1 MAQKPTAPRVMNG
14 KWGMLYWDGEP
25 VFEVSK
31 FEATLKLER
40 EDVDFAMQMSK
51 DSKLTGYS
59 GEFSF
64 TIKKIFS
71 RSQIKLAN
79 AIKQGRDVRC
89 QLIGKLDDPDAYGSE
104 RLVLNNC
111 WFGDL
116 VLMSF
121 ENAKILE
128 EEYSGGFTDFDFP
141 DLVRVR

>member
-71 RSQIKLAN
+71 RGQIKL
-79 AIKQGRDVRC
+79 
-89 QLIGKLDDPDAYGSE
+89 E
-104 RLVLNNC
+104 
-111 WFGDL
+111 
-116 VLMSF
+116 
-121 ENAKILE
+121 
-128 EEYSGGFTDFDFP
+128 
-141 DLVRVR
+141 

>member
-71 RSQIKLAN
+71 RGQIKLAN
-79 AIKQGRDVRC
+79 AIKQGRDIRC

-116 VLMSF
+116 TLMSF
-121 ENAKILE
+121 ENAKVLE

-141 DLVRVR
+141 DMVRVR